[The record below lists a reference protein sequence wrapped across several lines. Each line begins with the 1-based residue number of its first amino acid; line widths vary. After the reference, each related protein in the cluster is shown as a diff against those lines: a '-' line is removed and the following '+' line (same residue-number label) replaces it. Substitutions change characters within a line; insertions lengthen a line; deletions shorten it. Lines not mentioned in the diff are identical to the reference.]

1 MRTPC
6 PDTRSGLLSREEENL
21 RRYET
26 IFIVPADLPE
36 DETNALIDR
45 YRSLIVKNKGMV
57 VKVEKWGKRKLA
69 YEIKK
74 QIRGFYVL
82 MDLVSEHA
90 AITELERNFKIDD
103 KILKFMTVK
112 KADQVDLAEIEKEI
126 AAAAAPP
133 ATADGGAKEAPLEIV
148 KAEEV
153 KGGGEQ

>member
-1 MRTPC
+1 M
-6 PDTRSGLLSREEENL
+6 

-26 IFIVPADLPE
+26 IFIVPADLLE
-36 DETNALIDR
+36 DETNAMIDR
-45 YRSLIVKNKGMV
+45 YRSLFIKNKGIV

-90 AITELERNFKIDD
+90 AVTELERNFKIDD
-103 KILKFMTVK
+103 KILKFLTVK
-112 KADQVDLAEIEKEI
+112 KADQVDLAAIEKEI
-126 AAAAAPP
+126 AAASAPP
-133 ATADGGAKEAPLEIV
+133 EAAASGAKEAPLEIV

-153 KGGGEQ
+153 KEGVEQ

>member
-1 MRTPC
+1 M
-6 PDTRSGLLSREEENL
+6 

-26 IFIVPADLPE
+26 IFIVPADLLE

-45 YRSLIVKNKGMV
+45 YRSLFIKNKGIV

-112 KADQVDLAEIEKEI
+112 KEEQVIREDIEKEMAAAAP
-126 AAAAAPP
+126 AAAAAESEAKPTEP
-133 ATADGGAKEAPLEIV
+133 AADSPRPR
-148 KAEEV
+148 EV
-153 KGGGEQ
+153 EKTPDAAGTEQETRGGGE

>member
-1 MRTPC
+1 M
-6 PDTRSGLLSREEENL
+6 

-26 IFIVPADLPE
+26 IFIVPADLLE
-36 DETNALIDR
+36 DETNAMIDR
-45 YRSLIVKNKGMV
+45 YRSLFIKNKGIV

-90 AITELERNFKIDD
+90 AVTELERNFKIDD

-112 KADQVDLAEIEKEI
+112 KADQVDLAAIEKEI
-126 AAAAAPP
+126 AAASAPP
-133 ATADGGAKEAPLEIV
+133 EAAESGAKEAPLEIV

-153 KGGGEQ
+153 KEGGEQ

>member
-1 MRTPC
+1 M
-6 PDTRSGLLSREEENL
+6 

-26 IFIVPADLPE
+26 IFIVPADLLE

-45 YRSLIVKNKGMV
+45 YRSLFIKNKGIV

-103 KILKFMTVK
+103 KILKFLTVK
-112 KADQVDLAEIEKEI
+112 KADQVDLAAIEKEI
-126 AAAAAPP
+126 AAASAPTEAAES
-133 ATADGGAKEAPLEIV
+133 GAKEAPLEIV

-153 KGGGEQ
+153 KEGGEQ

>member
-1 MRTPC
+1 MR
-6 PDTRSGLLSREEENL
+6 G
-21 RRYET
+21 YET
-26 IFIVPADLPE
+26 IFIVPADLLE
-36 DETNALIDR
+36 DETNAMIDR
-45 YRSLIVKNKGMV
+45 YRSLFIKNKGIV

-90 AITELERNFKIDD
+90 AVTELERNFKIDD

-112 KADQVDLAEIEKEI
+112 KADQVDLAAIEKEI
-126 AAAAAPP
+126 AAASAPP
-133 ATADGGAKEAPLEIV
+133 EAAESGAKEAPLEIV

-153 KGGGEQ
+153 KEGVEQ

>member
-1 MRTPC
+1 M
-6 PDTRSGLLSREEENL
+6 

-36 DETNALIDR
+36 DQTNALIER
-45 YRSLIVKNKGMV
+45 YRSLVVKNKGIV

-74 QIRGFYVL
+74 QIRGFYIL
-82 MDLVSEHA
+82 MDLVSVHA

-103 KILKFMTVK
+103 KILKFITVK
-112 KADQVDLAEIEKEI
+112 KADQVDLAAIEKEI
-126 AAAAAPP
+126 AAASAPP
-133 ATADGGAKEAPLEIV
+133 EAAESGAKAPDPPLEII

>member
-1 MRTPC
+1 M
-6 PDTRSGLLSREEENL
+6 

-26 IFIVPADLPE
+26 IFIVPADLLE
-36 DETNALIDR
+36 DETNAMIDR
-45 YRSLIVKNKGMV
+45 YRSLFIKNKGIV

-90 AITELERNFKIDD
+90 AVTELERNFKIDD
-103 KILKFMTVK
+103 KILKFLTVK
-112 KADQVDLAEIEKEI
+112 KADQVDLAAIEKEI
-126 AAAAAPP
+126 AAASAPP
-133 ATADGGAKEAPLEIV
+133 EAAESGAKEAPLEIV

-153 KGGGEQ
+153 KEGVEQ